1 MEPSQQLG
9 DPDLEAREIEEGK
22 AAAILAYL
30 PFLCFVPL
38 IKMRENRYAVSH
50 GKQGLV
56 LFLIE
61 LVAAVLL
68 LPGISALVW
77 QVVLIFCFGAAITGV
92 WSVLQG
98 NQFKIPVIGDVSER
112 LKL

>member
-1 MEPSQQLG
+1 MESQRELG
-9 DPDLEAREIEEGK
+9 DPDLEAREIDEGK

-38 IKMRENRYAVSH
+38 IKMRENRYAVAH

-56 LFLIE
+56 LFFLE
-61 LVAAVLL
+61 LMAAVLL
-68 LPGISALVW
+68 VPSISSLLW
-77 QVVLIFCFGAAITGV
+77 KVVLILCLGAAMAGV
-92 WSVLQG
+92 SSVLQG
-98 NQFKIPVIGDVSER
+98 GWFKIPVIGNLAER

>member
-1 MEPSQQLG
+1 MDPSQSLG

-30 PFLCFVPL
+30 PFLCFIPL
-38 IKMRENRYAVSH
+38 IKMRENRYAVAH

-56 LFLIE
+56 LLLIE
-61 LVAAVLL
+61 LVAALL
-68 LPGISALVW
+68 LVPRISSLIW
-77 QVVLIFCFGAAITGV
+77 QVVLICCLGAGMAGV

-98 NQFKIPVIGDVSER
+98 GWFKIPFIGDFAER

>member
-1 MEPSQQLG
+1 MESQRELG
-9 DPDLEAREIEEGK
+9 DPDLEAREIDEGK

-38 IKMRENRYAVSH
+38 IKMRENRYAVAH

-56 LFLIE
+56 LFFLE
-61 LVAAVLL
+61 LLAAVLL
-68 LPGISALVW
+68 VPSISSLLW
-77 QVVLIFCFGAAITGV
+77 KVVLILCLGAAMAGV
-92 WSVLQG
+92 SSVLQG
-98 NQFKIPVIGDVSER
+98 GWFKIPVIGNFADR

>member
-1 MEPSQQLG
+1 METNQGLG

-38 IKMRENRYAVSH
+38 IKMRENRYAVTH

-56 LFLIE
+56 LLLIE
-61 LVAAVLL
+61 LVAALL
-68 LPGISALVW
+68 LVPRISSLIW
-77 QVVLIFCFGAAITGV
+77 QVVLIGCLGAAMAGV

-98 NQFKIPVIGDVSER
+98 GHFKIPIIGDLAER

>member
-1 MEPSQQLG
+1 MEPEQGLG
-9 DPDLEAREIEEGK
+9 DPDLEAREIDEGK

-38 IKMRENRYAVSH
+38 IKMRENRFAVAH

-56 LFLIE
+56 LFFLE
-61 LVAAVLL
+61 LLAALL
-68 LPGISALVW
+68 LVPAISSLVW
-77 QVVLIFCFGAAITGV
+77 KVVLILCLGAAMAGV
-92 WSVLQG
+92 SSVLQG
-98 NQFKIPVIGDVSER
+98 GWFKIPVIGQLADR